1 MNDWRSDPYIR
12 RRPRPQALDASEQ
25 KLADDYL
32 RRMEAELLAIA
43 GTQDQSQT
51 FACKIPK
58 RDRR

>member
-1 MNDWRSDPYIR
+1 MNNWRSDAYIR

-32 RRMEAELLAIA
+32 RRMEVELLAIA
-43 GTQDQSQT
+43 GTRDERQVFT
-51 FACKIPK
+51 CKIPK